1 MCSPCVC
8 TIKEYTWDNSELMIQ
23 ITYGGISDIIKRN
36 MWMGQVGTSFMF
48 LKSHGGEM
56 TFYGTY
62 DLLWHIKPN
71 LAF

>member
-1 MCSPCVC
+1 
-8 TIKEYTWDNSELMIQ
+8 MIQ

-36 MWMGQVGTSFMF
+36 MWMGQVVTSFMF